1 MSHPSAVV
9 GYNRFSLSINNV
21 PTLIRSGA
29 MHYFRLPGASL
40 WRDRLIK
47 LKSAGYNTVDLYFNW
62 GFHSS
67 DPGLYDFTGPRDISQ
82 LLSITREL
90 GLFVIARPGP
100 YINAEISGGGFPG
113 WLLARRDLP
122 LRNRRQGEFEWSDEY
137 MDYVKEWWSHLF
149 PLINASPNVILMQI
163 ENEYA
168 TPEMEPDTIQS
179 LYNTARELGATVPL
193 FHNDLYIAG
202 LYEDLVDIYAFDNYP
217 ITQFTQSWRG
227 AAETFQ
233 VIDQLEDTMRDYC
246 MERPLMVAELQA
258 GWFGGWKGDK
268 YEDIR
273 ESLGHEQLGIITK
286 SVLAQGLTIFNH
298 YMAIGGTNWNHLGS
312 TEVYTSYD
320 FAAPISEN
328 GLPAS
333 HFYTAKAIN
342 QFLESF
348 AEHWVATLQIKE
360 CPIPLDE
367 SSLFYKARHPEKHP
381 EAKWLFF
388 RNLNEYEQ
396 HVIVDSMHSV
406 TLQSSDMVILP
417 WKMPLQCGAQ
427 VDFSTTELL
436 YQNEELLVVKA
447 DRSCQ
452 LLLSGLKKPD
462 VSAES
467 SDLESKW
474 HSDTQ
479 IQISCPTL
487 DPTSYSLF
495 ELPGI
500 NILFLGRTLI
510 DTFWIEADGSLLLGP
525 QMHLGDRIAV
535 TRETSAVMTLQ
546 SNGRLKNK
554 VSLLCSDDQKRES
567 GSSKNELDTLGSNVT
582 NSKIVDVMS
591 TVFPIKNETN
601 SASKQES
608 SGSFDSF
615 LNAEIIKTEYFN
627 ESPELEQNHAAQD
640 TALHFKRVNHAGAD
654 LDANAIYE
662 GSAWYRFTL
671 PTTAKKLTI
680 CAVHH
685 WCAYL
690 DGHYIGHSENFS
702 IYPGQSEPPEDI
714 HIPLPLRWNGKRELL
729 VFVSGL
735 GHPKGFH
742 DDAQTP
748 QGVIRFLVDNQDQ
761 SPDLEILP
769 QTYSQR
775 LEDKSL
781 AIALPWNAIPV
792 IRMETQFKLSYS
804 ENHYAPWML
813 KLDSAR
819 FERMDILL
827 NGVIIGK
834 DWREGRRQD
843 CFYLPESLLTEG
855 INTLEFIIMQ
865 FSEPITPKILAAKPI
880 QIRIE
885 PYKIFQTLPLPL
897 PS

>member
-1 MSHPSAVV
+1 VV
-9 GYNRFSLSINNV
+9 SYDRFSLSINNV
-21 PTLIRSGA
+21 PTLIRGGA
-29 MHYFRLPGASL
+29 MHYFRLPGADL

-67 DPGLYDFTGPRDISQ
+67 APGLYDFTGPRDISK

-100 YINAEISGGGFPG
+100 YINAETSGGGFPG

-122 LRNRRQGEFEWSDEY
+122 LRNRREGEFEWSDEY

-202 LYEDLVDIYAFDNYP
+202 LYEDLIDVYAFDNYP

-298 YMAIGGTNWNHLGS
+298 YMAIGGTNWNHMGS

-333 HFYTAKAIN
+333 HFYTAKATN

-348 AEHWVATLQIKE
+348 AEHWIATLPIKE
-360 CPIPLDE
+360 CPIAVDE
-367 SSLFYKARHPEKHP
+367 PSLFYKARHPENLH
-381 EAKWLFF
+381 EAMWLFF
-388 RNLNEYEQ
+388 RNLSEHERQ
-396 HVIVDSMHSV
+396 AVVGSHPV
-406 TLQSSDMVILP
+406 TLQASDMVILP
-417 WKMPLQCGAQ
+417 WKMPLQCGVQ
-427 VDFSTTELL
+427 VDFSSTELL
-436 YQNEELLVVKA
+436 YQNEKLLVVKA
-447 DRSCQ
+447 DRPCQ
-452 LLLSGLKKPD
+452 LLLSDLKKAD
-462 VSAES
+462 VSARS

-474 HSDTQ
+474 LSDTQ
-479 IQISCPTL
+479 IQLSCPTL
-487 DPTSYSLF
+487 DPTSHSLF
-495 ELPGI
+495 ELPEI
-500 NILFLGRTLI
+500 NILFLGQTLI

-525 QMHLGDRIAV
+525 QIHLGDRIAV
-535 TRETSAVMTLQ
+535 AAETSAVITLQ
-546 SNGRLKNK
+546 SNGHIKNK
-554 VSLLCSDDQKRES
+554 VSLLSLLEER
-567 GSSKNELDTLGSNVT
+567 KNESETHGSNVT
-582 NSKIVDVMS
+582 NSKTVDGLS
-591 TVFPIKNETN
+591 TVFPSKNETA
-601 SASKQES
+601 SASKQQI
-608 SGSFDSF
+608 SGYFDSF
-615 LNAEIIKTEYFN
+615 LTAEIIKTEYFN
-627 ESPELEQNHAAQD
+627 ESPELDQNQAAQD
-640 TALHFKRVNHAGAD
+640 TALHFKRVNHAGSD
-654 LDANAIYE
+654 FDANAIYE
-662 GSAWYRFTL
+662 GSAWYRFTI
-671 PTTAKKLTI
+671 PATSKKLTI

-690 DGHYIGHSENFS
+690 DGHYMGHGENFS
-702 IYPGQSEPPEDI
+702 IHPGQSEPPEDS
-714 HIPLPLRWNGKRELL
+714 HISLPARWNGKRELL

-748 QGVIRFLVDNQDQ
+748 QGIIRFLVDNQDL
-761 SPDLEILP
+761 SLELEILP

-775 LEDKSL
+775 LEYKSL
-781 AIALPWNAIPV
+781 ATALPWNAIPV
-792 IRMETQFKLSYS
+792 LRMETQFKLSRS

-843 CFYLPESLLTEG
+843 RFYLPESLLTEG
-855 INTLEFIIMQ
+855 INTLELIIMQ
-865 FSEPITPKILAAKPI
+865 FSEPITPKILATKPI
-880 QIRIE
+880 QISIE
-885 PYKIFQTLPLPL
+885 PYKVYQTLPLPL
-897 PS
+897 

>member
-1 MSHPSAVV
+1 
-9 GYNRFSLSINNV
+9 
-21 PTLIRSGA
+21 

-67 DPGLYDFTGPRDISQ
+67 APGVYDFTGARDISQ
-82 LLSITREL
+82 LLSISREL

-100 YINAEISGGGFPG
+100 YINAETSGGGFPG

-122 LRNRRQGEFEWSDEY
+122 LRNRRQGEFEWSEEY
-137 MDYVKEWWSHLF
+137 MDHVKEWWSHLF
-149 PLINASPNVILMQI
+149 PFINASPNVILIQI

-179 LYNTARELGATVPL
+179 LYMVARELGAQVPL

-227 AAETFQ
+227 TSETFQ

-258 GWFGGWKGDK
+258 GWFGGWKGDR

-273 ESLGHEQLGIITK
+273 KSLGSEQLGIITK

-348 AEHWVATLQIKE
+348 SEHWVATSPVKD
-360 CPIPLDE
+360 CPIPLDDP
-367 SSLFYKARHPEKHP
+367 SLFYKARHPEKHP
-381 EAKWLFF
+381 EALWLFF
-388 RNLNEYEQ
+388 RNLNDHEGQ
-396 HVIVDSMHSV
+396 AIVDSTHPV
-406 TLQSSDMVILP
+406 TLQASDMVVLP
-417 WKMPLQCGAQ
+417 WKMPLHCGIQ

-436 YQNEELLVVKA
+436 YQNEQLLVVKA
-447 DRSCQ
+447 DRPCQ
-452 LLLSGLKKPD
+452 LLLSGVQKSEKAVQSNTLGSQWLSEK
-462 VSAES
+462 
-467 SDLESKW
+467 
-474 HSDTQ
+474 H

-487 DPTSYSLF
+487 DPTCYSLF
-495 ELPGI
+495 ELPEL

-525 QMHLGDRIAV
+525 PIHLGNRIAV
-535 TRETSAVMTLQ
+535 SSETGAVITLK
-546 SNGRLKNK
+546 SNGHLKNK
-554 VSLLCSDDQKRES
+554 LSILSFEEQKADKTA
-567 GSSKNELDTLGSNVT
+567 SKNEPDIHGAIVT
-582 NSKIVDVMS
+582 NSKIVDVTS
-591 TVFPIKNETN
+591 TCLSSENETI
-601 SASKQES
+601 STSKHQILGDFS
-608 SGSFDSF
+608 PF
-615 LNAEIIKTEYFN
+615 LNAKIIKTVFYN
-627 ESPELEQNHAAQD
+627 ESPELKQNLNTED
-640 TALHFKRVNHAGAD
+640 KALHFKRVHHAGAD
-654 LDANAIYE
+654 FDANAFYE
-662 GSAWYRFTL
+662 GSAWYRFSL
-671 PTTAKKLTI
+671 PAISKKLTI

-690 DGHYIGHSENFS
+690 DGYYMGHGENFS
-702 IYPGQSEPPEDI
+702 IHPGQSEPPKDI
-714 HIPLPLRWNGKRELL
+714 DILLPPRWNGKKELL
-729 VFVSGL
+729 IFVSGL

-748 QGVIRFLVDNQDQ
+748 QGVIRFLVDSQDHTL
-761 SPDLEILP
+761 DLEILP

-781 AIALPWNAIPV
+781 APELPWEAIPV
-792 IRMETQFKLSYS
+792 LRMETQFQLPCS
-804 ENHYAPWML
+804 ENHYMPWML
-813 KLDSAR
+813 KLNSAR

-827 NGVIIGK
+827 NDTFIGK

-843 CFYLPESLLTEG
+843 CFYLPESLLKEG
-855 INTLEFIIMQ
+855 INTLELIIMQ
-865 FSEPITPKILAAKPI
+865 FREPITPKSLASQPI
-880 QIRIE
+880 QFSIE
-885 PYKIFQTLPLPL
+885 PYKIFHTLPLP
-897 PS
+897 S